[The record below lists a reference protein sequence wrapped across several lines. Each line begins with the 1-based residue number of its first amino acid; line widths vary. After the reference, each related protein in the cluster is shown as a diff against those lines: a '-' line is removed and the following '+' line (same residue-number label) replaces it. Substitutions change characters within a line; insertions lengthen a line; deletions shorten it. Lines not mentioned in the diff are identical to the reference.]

1 MNTCKL
7 VACGCGLLLTF
18 STRATEFNLNALD
31 KSMRNSVDISLLK
44 DESVVVPGDYFV
56 AITVNKNTISSGRQL
71 SWKKRDKDVAVCIP
85 VDLANQLGLKENVL
99 QSFPV
104 KNDCVDFSANPDI
117 VFTLDMPNQ
126 RLNISIPQVLMA
138 WKSENWMPP
147 STWNNGISGL
157 LFDYNLFASHY
168 SPAQGSSSRIII
180 PMVRRG

>member
-85 VDLANQLGLKENVL
+85 VDLANQLGLKMFYSHSLSKMTVL
-99 QSFPV
+99 ILVQIQILS
-104 KNDCVDFSANPDI
+104 
-117 VFTLDMPNQ
+117 
-126 RLNISIPQVLMA
+126 
-138 WKSENWMPP
+138 
-147 STWNNGISGL
+147 
-157 LFDYNLFASHY
+157 SH
-168 SPAQGSSSRIII
+168 
-180 PMVRRG
+180 